1 MLGMKD
7 LVIMDKFQDVVILRT
22 MN

>member
-1 MLGMKD
+1 MKD
-7 LVIMDKFQDVVILRT
+7 LVIMDKFQDVVTLRT

>member
-1 MLGMKD
+1 MKD